1 MGTVLIPL
9 SLLVSLSLVTIIAKT
24 YWGGAPYHFRKK
36 VDADVEPLL
45 LRAADF
51 REFQGL
57 YWTPRGNPR
66 PKVAVVCMHPRV
78 DFTRHYTFPR
88 LLERGI
94 GCLGANTR
102 NPNNDT
108 DTVHEEIILD
118 VAAAVR
124 FLKEFRGAEK
134 VILIGNSGGG
144 SLNALFQSQATKPA
158 KERIA
163 IAPGGLPTRLT
174 QVDLISA
181 DGIVHISAHRGEGA
195 VLMNVIDPSVID
207 ELDPRATDPSL
218 DMYDPRNGFR
228 PPPEWS
234 RYAPEFL
241 ERYRAAQV
249 ERVKRIDAIAQK
261 KMNAVLEAIAAMEAP
276 GFDERP
282 ESERR
287 EIERARH
294 LEEVMVVYRTMANPY
309 YVDNTLEPS
318 ARVYGSLLSHRP
330 DLMNHRLLGFART
343 VTPRA
348 WLSTWSGLQT
358 NADLLKTMPDIK
370 EPTLVVHAGADQE
383 IYRESDA
390 LRIFEAAAAVDKTFI
405 EFETARHYFEP
416 DFGQKESP
424 AVEALMDRLI
434 PWIEERFL

>member
-1 MGTVLIPL
+1 MRITRDGILMEDEGAFNRLAIARCEPSRGPRARGFEEIRPLEIDDRMDGLFAQQKVIAGIDGHWRPFDPDDAPALTLIDVIFGSRSDDNELDPPARGGAEFLLGIELHGPAPLRIELADIEDLHRRPEIEIPSRAARAMGTLLIPIAL
-9 SLLVSLSLVTIIAKT
+9 SETLSMMTIIAKT

-36 VDADVEPLL
+36 VEAEVEPLL

-51 REFQGL
+51 RELQGL
-57 YWTPRGNPR
+57 YWTPRSTPR

-241 ERYRAAQV
+241 ECYRAAQV

-282 ESERR
+282 ES
-287 EIERARH
+287 
-294 LEEVMVVYRTMANPY
+294 
-309 YVDNTLEPS
+309 
-318 ARVYGSLLSHRP
+318 
-330 DLMNHRLLGFART
+330 
-343 VTPRA
+343 
-348 WLSTWSGLQT
+348 
-358 NADLLKTMPDIK
+358 
-370 EPTLVVHAGADQE
+370 
-383 IYRESDA
+383 
-390 LRIFEAAAAVDKTFI
+390 
-405 EFETARHYFEP
+405 
-416 DFGQKESP
+416 
-424 AVEALMDRLI
+424 
-434 PWIEERFL
+434 

>member
-1 MGTVLIPL
+1 M
-9 SLLVSLSLVTIIAKT
+9 TIIAKT

-36 VDADVEPLL
+36 VDAAVEPLL

-57 YWTPRGNPR
+57 YWTPPGTPR

-88 LLERGI
+88 LLKRGI

-102 NPNNDT
+102 SPNNDT
-108 DTVHEEIILD
+108 DAVHEEIILD
-118 VAAAVR
+118 VGAAVR
-124 FLKEFRGAEK
+124 FLKEHRGAEK

-144 SLNALFQSQATKPA
+144 SLNAFYQSEATKAPA
-158 KERIA
+158 ERVA
-163 IAPGGLPTRLT
+163 IAPGGLPTRLPKLELT
-174 QVDLISA
+174 PA
-181 DGIVHISAHRGEGA
+181 DGVVHISAHRGEGA
-195 VLMNVIDPSVID
+195 VLMNVIDPSVVD

-218 DMYDPRNGFR
+218 DMYDPRNGFK

-234 RYAPEFL
+234 RYSPDFL
-241 ERYRAAQV
+241 SRYREAQI
-249 ERVKRIDAIAQK
+249 ERVRRLDAIAQS
-261 KMNAVLEAIAAMEAP
+261 KMDLVRKATAEMEAP
-276 GFDERP
+276 DFASRP
-282 ESERR
+282 EGERR
-287 EIERARH
+287 EIERARY
-294 LEEVMVVYRTMANPY
+294 LEEVMVIYRTMANPY
-309 YVDNTLEPS
+309 YVDDSLEPS

-348 WLSTWSGLQT
+348 WLSTWSGLSS
-358 NADLLKTMPDIK
+358 NADLLKTMPAIA

-390 LRIFEAAAAVDKTFI
+390 LKIFNAAAASDKTFI
-405 EFETARHYFEP
+405 EFEEARHYFEP

-424 AVEALMDRLI
+424 AVEALMDKLI
-434 PWIEERFL
+434 PWIEERFR

>member
-1 MGTVLIPL
+1 MM
-9 SLLVSLSLVTIIAKT
+9 TIIAKT

-36 VDADVEPLL
+36 VEAEVEPLL

-57 YWTPRGNPR
+57 YWTPRSTPR

-118 VAAAVR
+118 VGAAVR
-124 FLKEFRGAEK
+124 FLKERRGVER

-144 SLNALFQSQATKPA
+144 SLNAYFQSQAMKPPS
-158 KERIA
+158 ERIA
-163 IAPGGLPTRLT
+163 VAPGGLPTRLPK
-174 QVDLISA
+174 VELHPA

-195 VLMNVIDPSVID
+195 VLMNVIDPSVVD
-207 ELDPRATDPSL
+207 ELEPLRTNPEL
-218 DMYDPRNGFR
+218 DMYDPKNGFR

-234 RYAPEFL
+234 RYSPDFL
-241 ERYRAAQV
+241 ARYRAAQI
-249 ERVKRIDAIAQK
+249 ERVRRLDAIAQE
-261 KMNAVLEAIAAMEAP
+261 KMSRVLEAAQAMEAP
-276 GFDERP
+276 DFADRP

-287 EIERARH
+287 EIERAH
-294 LEEVMVVYRTMANPY
+294 YLEEVMVIYRTMANPY
-309 YVDNTLEPS
+309 YVDKTLEPS

-330 DLMNHRLLGFART
+330 DLMNFRLLGFARMA
-343 VTPRA
+343 TPRA
-348 WLSTWSGLQT
+348 WLSTWSGISS
-358 NADLLKTMPDIK
+358 NADLLKTMPTI
-370 EPTLVVHAGADQE
+370 ETPTLVVHAGADQE

-390 LRIFEAAAAVDKTFI
+390 LKIFEASAAQDKTFI
-405 EFETARHYFEP
+405 EFEEARHYFEP
-416 DFGQKESP
+416 DFGEKESP